1 VLLWYVGLS
10 VFGVATIFRSVG
22 VDYRLVAL
30 GSMLPLLLDLPVGY
44 RSFGYTLLFPVLLL
58 AGVMLGTIG
67 RPRLLR
73 RRLLCLPIGV
83 FAGLIL
89 AAAFTNQELFWWP
102 FLGTSFPH
110 ESLLPVWW
118 VVAIEELIGLFV
130 CWVLVGQYDLWLP
143 GPRREFVRTGRL
155 VASPDETD
163 PRAGGPGGTG

>member
-10 VFGVATIFRSVG
+10 VFGVATIFRSAG
-22 VDYRLVAL
+22 IDYRLVAL

-44 RSFGYTLLFPVLLL
+44 RSFGYTLVFPVLLL
-58 AGVMLGTIG
+58 TVAMVATIG
-67 RPRLLR
+67 RPRLVR

-110 ESLLPVWW
+110 DPLVPVWW
-118 VVAIEELIGLFV
+118 VVLIEELLGLFV

-143 GPRREFVRTGRL
+143 GPRREFLQTGRL
-155 VASPDETD
+155 VASTD
-163 PRAGGPGGTG
+163 GPEPGGGSC